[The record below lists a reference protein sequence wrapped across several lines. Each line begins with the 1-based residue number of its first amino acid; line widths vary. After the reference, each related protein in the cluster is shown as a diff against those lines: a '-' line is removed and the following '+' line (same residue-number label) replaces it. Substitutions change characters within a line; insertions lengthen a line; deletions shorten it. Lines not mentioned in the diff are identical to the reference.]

1 VRDRGTRGS
10 TDIENTRARTNVD
23 VVSTTGNGG
32 AKLASEGVP
41 KAVLDLG
48 GSSGSVVVHD
58 GLVNADALLAVDRL
72 AGGEVTGRY
81 AVFLAT
87 TNDEDT
93 GVTVRL
99 LCRNEVSSLS
109 F

>member
-1 VRDRGTRGS
+1 MRDGGTRGS
-10 TDIENTRARTNVD
+10 TEVEDTRARTNVD
-23 VVSTTGNGG
+23 VVSTTGDGS

-41 KAVLDLG
+41 KSVLDLG
-48 GSSGSVVVHD
+48 GSGGSIVVLD

-81 AVFLAT
+81 AVLLAT
-87 TNDEDT
+87 TNDKDT

-99 LCRNEVSSLS
+99 LR
-109 F
+109 